1 MRKFPYKLSLDYS
14 KLQELLDNE
23 FNVVCIF
30 DGKVC
35 IGSRKDEKYVFSI
48 EGLCYCDF
56 PSGCANM
63 TFAETI
69 KKHEVKFILP
79 SKIANIF
86 NIHFKVKIH
95 NKEERKMI
103 VTLLREAGFYEF
115 KNRFRHSNKAYGITV
130 GRASFTVIYFEDV
143 FSDSLNSELSLE
155 EVLKIR
161 FK

>member
-1 MRKFPYKLSLDYS
+1 MNKFPYKLSLDYR
-14 KLQELLDNE
+14 KLQELLDE
-23 FNVVCIF
+23 GFKIVCDF
-30 DGKVC
+30 DGKIC
-35 IGSRKDEKYVFSI
+35 IGSRKDERYIFSI
-48 EGLCYCDF
+48 EGLCYYDF
-56 PSGCANM
+56 PSNCANM
-63 TFAETI
+63 TFAKTI
-69 KKHEVKFILP
+69 EKHKVKFILP

-95 NKEERKMI
+95 SKEEQKKI

-115 KNRFRHSNKAYGITV
+115 KNEFRNPNKAYGITV

-143 FSDSLNSELSLE
+143 FSDSLNSELSME